1 MEDMRRVSIHLDRS
15 LIGFG
20 NKIIL
25 PYLEDDELS
34 VYLSKKLGE
43 ECKFLTYDSL
53 SSMRHDGYISMAG
66 EYYNFNIDIYL
77 EL

>member
-1 MEDMRRVSIHLDRS
+1 MEDMKRISIHLDRS
-15 LIGFG
+15 FMNFG
-20 NKIIL
+20 DKIIL

-34 VYLSKKLGE
+34 EYLSKKLSE
-43 ECKFLTYDSL
+43 ECTFLTYDSL

-66 EYYNFNIDIYL
+66 EYYNFNINIYL